1 MKIKSGIIILIG
13 LVISTTILA
22 QDTTQERLVDKYYP
36 KAEQAPPVP
45 NTEKINPVTTTTNQ
59 PSPSNAPVT
68 AVPLQATVTAPPP
81 PDSEPVAPINEI
93 SKDVAPVTETASQV
107 PASQSQI
114 NNDLGEIN
122 KSTINTNA
130 KTGTDNYNRPA
141 GPIYRDTRLG
151 SSSPMY
157 DTYKKNNNGA
167 GSVTTNPN
175 KG

>member
-13 LVISTTILA
+13 LVISNSTLA

-45 NTEKINPVTTTTNQ
+45 NTEKVNPVTTTTNQ
-59 PSPSNAPVT
+59 PAPANAPVT
-68 AVPLQATVTAPPP
+68 AVPLRATVVAPPP
-81 PDSEPVAPINEI
+81 TDSAPVSEINNE
-93 SKDVAPVTETASQV
+93 VTPVTETVSQV
-107 PASQSQI
+107 QAPQSPI
-114 NNDLGEIN
+114 NNEAGKIN
-122 KSTINTNA
+122 NST
-130 KTGTDNYNRPA
+130 KKGTDNYNPD
-141 GPIYRDTRLG
+141 PSSPVYRDTRLG

-157 DTYKKNNNGA
+157 NTYEKNNNGA